1 MEIVTK
7 RLPKAKVGIVA
18 LNWKFEMAKSEDFLK
33 RIAAYGFKGI
43 QISVE
48 QANSDSFLS
57 QMKANSIATAEQYLD
72 IACDENGPLE
82 TADGHSQEVVDA
94 AIRAGVQML
103 VFAVDGTL
111 ERDIYAGRS
120 HLGPHLNENGY
131 ERLADHITKYAL
143 KAKAAGIRS
152 SFHPHSATYIETP
165 EETRKLMT
173 LLDYE
178 LVGMCLDVGHWLVG
192 GGDPVQGVIEYG
204 KRVTH
209 VHIKDVDPEV
219 LKKLVAGEYERMDVA
234 VEKHFLFV
242 PAGEGALDL
251 DGLFAELEKYDFSD
265 WMMSE
270 QDKAREPAEEK
281 SGVSMRNIKAALNR

>member
-1 MEIVTK
+1 MNSN
-7 RLPKAKVGIVA
+7 LNKAKVGIVA
-18 LNWKFEMAKSEDFLK
+18 LNWKFEMAKSSDFLK
-33 RIAAYGFKGI
+33 RIAAYGFEGI

-57 QMKANSIATAEQYLD
+57 QMKENKLATAEQYLD
-72 IACDENGPLE
+72 IACNENGPLA
-82 TADGHSQEVVDA
+82 TADAHSQEIVDA
-94 AIRAGVQML
+94 AIRAGVEML

-111 ERDIYAGRS
+111 ERDIYAGRT
-120 HLGPHLNENGY
+120 HLGPQLNENGY
-131 ERLADHITKYAL
+131 QRLADHIAKHAL
-143 KAKAAGIRS
+143 IAKAAGVRS

-165 EETRKLMT
+165 KETRKLMA
-173 LLDYE
+173 LLDHD
-178 LVGMCLDVGHWLVG
+178 LVGVCLDVGHWIVG

-219 LKKLVAGEYERMDVA
+219 LKKLIAGEYERMHVA
-234 VEKHFLFV
+234 VEDHFLFV

-251 DGLFAELEKYDFSD
+251 PGLFKELAKIDFSD

>member
-1 MEIVTK
+1 MSK
-7 RLPKAKVGIVA
+7 KLDKAKVGIVA
-18 LNWKFEMAKSEDFLK
+18 LNWKFEMANSADFLR
-33 RIAAYGFKGI
+33 RIAAYEFKGI

-48 QANSDSFLS
+48 QANSDLFLA
-57 QMKANSIATAEQYLD
+57 QMKENGLATAEQYLD
-72 IACDENGPLE
+72 IACDENGPLDS
-82 TADGHSQEVVDA
+82 ADAHSQEIVDA
-94 AIRAGVQML
+94 AIRAGVEML

-111 ERDIYAGRS
+111 ERDIYAGRT

-131 ERLADHITKYAL
+131 QRLADHITKYAL
-143 KAKAAGIRS
+143 IAKSAGVRS

-165 EETRKLMT
+165 EETRKLMA

-178 LVGMCLDVGHWLVG
+178 LVGMCLDVGHWIVG

-209 VHIKDVDPEV
+209 VHIKDVDSEV
-219 LKKLVAGEYERMDVA
+219 LKKLIAGEYERMHVA
-234 VEKHFLFV
+234 VEDHYLFV

-251 DGLFAELEKYDFSD
+251 PGLFKELAKIDFSD

-281 SGVSMRNIKAALNR
+281 SGVSMRNIKTALKDCY

>member
-1 MEIVTK
+1 MSK
-7 RLPKAKVGIVA
+7 KLDKAKVGIVA
-18 LNWKFEMAKSEDFLK
+18 LNWKFEMANSADFLK
-33 RIAAYGFKGI
+33 RIAAYEFKGI

-48 QANSDSFLS
+48 QANSDQFLA
-57 QMKANSIATAEQYLD
+57 QMKENGLATAEQYLD
-72 IACDENGPLE
+72 IACDENGPLPS
-82 TADGHSQEVVDA
+82 ADAHSQEIVDA
-94 AIRAGVQML
+94 AIRAKVEML

-111 ERDIYAGRS
+111 ERDIYAGRT

-131 ERLADHITKYAL
+131 QRLADHITKYAL
-143 KAKAAGIRS
+143 KAKTAGVRS

-165 EETRKLMT
+165 EETRKLMA
-173 LLDYE
+173 LLDYD
-178 LVGMCLDVGHWLVG
+178 LVGMCLDVGHWIVG

-234 VEKHFLFV
+234 VEKYFLFV
-242 PAGEGALDL
+242 PAGDGALDL

-281 SGVSMRNIKAALNR
+281 SGVSMRNIQAALNR

>member
-1 MEIVTK
+1 
-7 RLPKAKVGIVA
+7 LPKAKVGIVA

-33 RIAAYGFKGI
+33 RISAYGFKGI

-48 QANSDSFLS
+48 QANSDTFLA
-57 QMKANSIATAEQYLD
+57 QMKVNDIAKAEQYLD
-72 IACDENGPLE
+72 IACDENGPLNS
-82 TADGHSQEVVDA
+82 ADAHSQEVVDA
-94 AIRAGVQML
+94 AIRAGVEML
-103 VFAVDGTL
+103 VFAVDGTP

-120 HLGPHLNENGY
+120 NLGPHLNENGY
-131 ERLADHITKYAL
+131 ERLADHISKYAL
-143 KAKAAGIRS
+143 IAKVAGIRS

-165 EETRKLMT
+165 EETRNLMG
-173 LLDYE
+173 LLDYD
-178 LVGMCLDVGHWLVG
+178 LVGMCLDVGHWIVG
-192 GGDPVQGVIEYG
+192 GGDPVEGVIEYG

-209 VHIKDVDPEV
+209 VHIKDVDPVV
-219 LKKLVAGEYERMDVA
+219 LKKLVAGEYERMDIA

-281 SGVSMRNIKAALNR
+281 SGVSMRNIKASLNL

>member
-1 MEIVTK
+1 MSNLLK
-7 RLPKAKVGIVA
+7 SAKVGIVA

-48 QANSDSFLS
+48 QANSDKFLD
-57 QMKANSIATAEQYLD
+57 QMKKNNLATAEQYLD
-72 IACDENGPLE
+72 IACDENGPLPS
-82 TADGHSQEVVDA
+82 ADAHSEEIVNA
-94 AIRAGVQML
+94 AIRANVEML

-111 ERDIYAGRS
+111 ERDIYASRT
-120 HLGPHLNENGY
+120 HLGPHLNETGY
-131 ERLADHITKYAL
+131 QRLADHIAKYAQL
-143 KAKAAGIRS
+143 AKAAGIRS
-152 SFHPHSATYIETP
+152 SFHPHAATYIETP
-165 EETRKLMT
+165 EETRKLMA
-173 LLDYE
+173 LLDSD

-192 GGDPVQGVIEYG
+192 GGDPVSGVIEYG

-209 VHIKDVDPEV
+209 VHIKDVDPGI
-219 LKKLVAGEYERMDVA
+219 LNKLIVGEYDGMNVA
-234 VEKHFLFV
+234 VEDHYLFV

-251 DGLFAELEKYDFSD
+251 VGLFAELEKIGFSD

-281 SGVSMRNIKAALNR
+281 SGVSMRNIEAALKG

>member
-1 MEIVTK
+1 MRK
-7 RLPKAKVGIVA
+7 KLDKAKVGIVA
-18 LNWKFEMAKSEDFLK
+18 LNWKFEMANSADFLK
-33 RIAAYGFKGI
+33 RIAAYEFKGI

-48 QANSDSFLS
+48 QANSDVFLG
-57 QMKANSIATAEQYLD
+57 QMKENGLATAEQYLD
-72 IACDENGPLE
+72 IACDENGPLDL
-82 TADGHSQEVVDA
+82 ADAHSQEIVDA
-94 AIRAGVQML
+94 AIRAGVEML

-111 ERDIYAGRS
+111 ERDIYAGRT

-131 ERLADHITKYAL
+131 QRLADHITKYAL
-143 KAKAAGIRS
+143 KAKAAGVRS

-165 EETRKLMT
+165 EETRKLMA
-173 LLDYE
+173 LLDYD
-178 LVGMCLDVGHWLVG
+178 LVGMCLDVGHWIVG

-234 VEKHFLFV
+234 VEKYFLFV
-242 PAGEGALDL
+242 PAGDGALDL

-281 SGVSMRNIKAALNR
+281 SGVSMRNIQAALNR

>member
-1 MEIVTK
+1 MRK
-7 RLPKAKVGIVA
+7 KLDKAKVGIVA
-18 LNWKFEMAKSEDFLK
+18 LNWKFEMANSADFLK
-33 RIAAYGFKGI
+33 RIAAYEFKGI

-48 QANSDSFLS
+48 QANSDVFLT
-57 QMKANSIATAEQYLD
+57 QMKENGLATAEQYLD
-72 IACDENGPLE
+72 IACDENGPLDS
-82 TADGHSQEVVDA
+82 ADAHSQEIVDA
-94 AIRAGVQML
+94 AIRAGVEML

-111 ERDIYAGRS
+111 ERDIYAGRT

-131 ERLADHITKYAL
+131 QRLADHITKYAL
-143 KAKAAGIRS
+143 KAKAAGVRS

-165 EETRKLMT
+165 EETRKLMA
-173 LLDYE
+173 LLDYD
-178 LVGMCLDVGHWLVG
+178 LVGMCLDVGHWIVG

-234 VEKHFLFV
+234 VEKYFLFV
-242 PAGEGALDL
+242 PAGDGALDL

-281 SGVSMRNIKAALNR
+281 SGVSMRNIQAALNR